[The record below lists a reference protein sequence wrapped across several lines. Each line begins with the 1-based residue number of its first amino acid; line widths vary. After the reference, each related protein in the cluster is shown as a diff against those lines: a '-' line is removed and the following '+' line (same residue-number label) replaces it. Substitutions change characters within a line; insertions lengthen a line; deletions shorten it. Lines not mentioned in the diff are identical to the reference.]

1 MNGHHCQLEN
11 SYKRTNINYIC
22 PDIAEKCHKR
32 TAFLAI
38 QFIVSYRKNWEKV
51 LSVQCWRSVTS
62 QCKRFNESHLKIS
75 IANVYQVIYMICIF
89 YSTACSICRTDCAE
103 LETLHQL
110 TPHQC
115 GGCDASIVLRCL
127 SIELQAI
134 LQQSNQQQHC
144 IEKFE

>member
-32 TAFLAI
+32 TAFLFAEQSNLSFRI
-38 QFIVSYRKNWEKV
+38 EKTGKKFSASSVGVALPQMFIN
-51 LSVQCWRSVTS
+51 
-62 QCKRFNESHLKIS
+62 
-75 IANVYQVIYMICIF
+75 
-89 YSTACSICRTDCAE
+89 ICRTDCAE
-103 LETLHQL
+103 FETLHQL